1 MAEFHDRKKKL
12 DAPVMTFP
20 EKVRAHVEKRYA
32 EARILLEYGSGGSTV
47 LAAGQAGKFIQSV
60 ECDFD
65 WAMNLRQYLDEIGTA
80 SPVAV
85 YPVDIGP
92 IGMWG
97 RPVDATH
104 WRKFHRYPVE
114 IWDQPFFR
122 HPDLVLIDG
131 RFRPA
136 CFAATCLRITQP
148 VRLLFDDYFDRPQYH
163 EIETIANPTRRIG
176 RMAEFDLEPRNF
188 APQEL
193 TRAVTLFSQ
202 ASYA

>member
-1 MAEFHDRKKKL
+1 MAEFHDRKL
-12 DAPVMTFP
+12 QIEAPVMTFP
-20 EKVRAHVEKRYA
+20 DEVRAHVEKRYA
-32 EARILLEYGSGGSTV
+32 KARIILEYGSGGSTV
-47 LAAGQAGKFIQSV
+47 LAARQPGKFIQSV

-65 WAMNLRQYLDEIGTA
+65 WAVNMRSHLDEIETA
-80 SPVAV
+80 SGVV
-85 YPVDIGP
+85 IYPVDIGP

-104 WRKFHRYPVE
+104 WEKFQRYPLD

-148 VRLLFDDYFDRPQYH
+148 VCVLFDDYYNRPQYH
-163 EIETIANPTRRIG
+163 GIEALAKPVRQID
-176 RMAEFDLEPRNF
+176 RMAEFRLKPQDFSPRDVTQALRFF
-188 APQEL
+188 A
-193 TRAVTLFSQ
+193 Q